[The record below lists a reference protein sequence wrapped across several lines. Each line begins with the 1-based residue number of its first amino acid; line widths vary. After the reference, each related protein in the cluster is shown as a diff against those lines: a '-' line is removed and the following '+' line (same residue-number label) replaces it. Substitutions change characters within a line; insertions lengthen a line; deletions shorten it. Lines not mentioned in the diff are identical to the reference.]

1 MSNLTF
7 VNDALSLLGVLPEGV
22 DATAEQ
28 GELAL
33 RTANEMVDEWAEDGV
48 IVNWSTQSDLEGDN
62 PLSGNALTAVKYHL
76 AIRLSPHYGR
86 DPPAAVVA
94 LAQSAYHKLQ
104 RTQMVQA
111 MEPVTLQLP
120 AAEGGYGGGWSIL
133 TDS

>member
-22 DATAEQ
+22 DASAEQ

-33 RTANEMVDEWAEDGV
+33 RTANEMVEEWSEDGV
-48 IVNWSTQSDLEGDN
+48 GVNWSPQTSLDDDC
-62 PLSGNALTAVKYHL
+62 PLTGNAMTAVKYHL
-76 AIRLSPHYGR
+76 AIRLAPHFGR
-86 DPPAAVVA
+86 DPSGVLVA
-94 LAQSAYHKLQ
+94 LAQTAYNKLQ
-104 RTQMVQA
+104 RTQMVQG

-120 AAEGGYGGGWSIL
+120 AAEGGYAGGWNIL